1 MPGIGSRLI
10 DEVPLAVV
18 DVETTGL
25 HPNGDRI
32 VEIAVARVEP
42 GGKPRIVLDTLVN
55 PGRRVSATEI
65 HGITDRDVRDAP
77 TFDEVAPQVASTLEG
92 AVFAAYN
99 VYFDAK
105 FVGTE
110 LQRAGFDEFPPYLCL
125 MYMRPMLDLGAR
137 CTLDDA
143 CRQHS
148 VPFSTAHLA
157 ADDALVSGELWLRY
171 LDVIHHLG
179 IQTFG
184 DLAKRKKYKF
194 TESFSVA
201 PLSEVAGAKSPP
213 RLKSRRSPKKAQ
225 SRPPSTV
232 PIEDRRREYWEAL
245 KSALSDKVISGP
257 EVKYLR
263 EKGKVLGLP
272 VEEVRSLHARAFAGM
287 LARFSDDRLI
297 TDEEVKR
304 MAQIGEAMGALG
316 WKPGDHLQSA
326 GSHRSFFS
334 RVFGG

>member
-1 MPGIGSRLI
+1 MSGIGSRLI
-10 DEVPLAVV
+10 GEVPLAVV

-42 GGKPRIVLDTLVN
+42 GESPRVVLDTLIN

-65 HGITDRDVRDAP
+65 HGITDRDVRGAP
-77 TFDEVAPQVASTLEG
+77 TFSEVAPLVASALEG

-99 VYFDAK
+99 VYFDVK

-110 LQRAGFDEFPPYLCL
+110 LQRAGFDQFPPYLCL
-125 MYMRPMLDLGAR
+125 MYMRPMLNLGAR

-143 CRQHS
+143 CRQHG
-148 VPFSTAHLA
+148 VPFSSAHVA

-171 LDVIHHLG
+171 LEVIHGLG
-179 IQTFG
+179 IKTFG
-184 DLAKRKKYKF
+184 DLSKRKKYKF
-194 TESFSVA
+194 TNSFSET
-201 PLSEVAGAKSPP
+201 PLSEVTRVANPP
-213 RLKSRRSPKKAQ
+213 RLKSRRKTKKAE
-225 SRPPSTV
+225 PLTPSSM

-245 KSALSDKVISGP
+245 KLALSDQVISGS

-263 EKGKVLGLP
+263 EKGEGLGLRG
-272 VEEVRSLHARAFAGM
+272 EELRSLHAKAFAGM
-287 LARFSDDRLI
+287 LARFTDDYLI

-304 MAQIGEAMGALG
+304 IAGIAEAMGALG
-316 WKPGDHLQSA
+316 WRPGDHLHEA
-326 GSHRSFFS
+326 GSLRSFFS
-334 RVFGG
+334 RTFRG